1 MYRWSLVAGVV
12 AVAGAMG
19 SVSRAES
26 ATDLLEKGIYT
37 EQTGGDL
44 DAAIKIYG
52 QIVAK
57 SEANRAAVAQA
68 YFRLGECYLKKSKP
82 TEARAAFEKLIAQFP
97 DQSDLVAQA
106 KKRIET
112 ECPKASR
119 AETKKAVKEAMKT
132 ISTGVDGDPRVR
144 KALESLK
151 SFDEQQV
158 VEELLGYLDSTEP
171 TVRRSAIYV
180 LHMGGLKNIDAAVP
194 KLQGLL
200 SHSEDFTRG
209 MAALA
214 LGEHKAIASYD
225 AVSQMATKDAS
236 GYARRCA
243 AYALGLM
250 GSAQAKPVL
259 EQVLK
264 DSDPLVRGNAEAAI
278 KMLSKEN
285 EVRTTHPSVVKTTPV
300 AFTDNV
306 PSDLK
311 EITVTFDR
319 PMMDESWSWTKRG
332 EETFPDV
339 GKPFYDEAKTTC
351 TLPVT
356 LRPGKVY
363 WVGINAPGCV
373 YFQTAD
379 HVPAKRHVILFATAS
394 VDGKATPI
402 PEGLLNEAKAI
413 NGQVGAGNRKWPRP
427 SAGMSSGNELVLTY
441 GNGTLEGR
449 NSINGSG
456 HAVLFERPDDARAVE
471 AVEIYA
477 SRYGTPEPPKED
489 FHIYILNDK
498 LQVLADLPFP
508 YSMISRG
515 DMQWYKFKIPSV
527 EVTKKFAVAL
537 SFNPHRTKGVY
548 LGFDKDVDETHS
560 LIGLPDKGFDK
571 PREKYD
577 WMVKVHLSK
586 QASSGKDGS
595 PSTPAGKPG
604 KSLPVSEHRKLL
616 DEQTAADIKNLENPA
631 GAFGELFH
639 VEEEYEAAG
648 DDQKNA
654 MLDKWLADAKSNDRD
669 QRSRAIASLGNV
681 ANKKAVPVLVGIIK
695 ESGTDNRPR
704 WLAVRALSRIHD
716 KSTVPLLIGLVDHK
730 NWNVRTY
737 AKVALCETT
746 GVYFGDSKK
755 KWQAW
760 WEENKQSQ

>member
-1 MYRWSLVAGVV
+1 MV

-37 EQTGGDL
+37 EQTVGDL

-285 EVRTTHPSVVKTTPV
+285 EVRSNNPTIVKTTP
-300 AFTDNV
+300 
-306 PSDLK
+306 S
-311 EITVTFDR
+311 
-319 PMMDESWSWTKRG
+319 
-332 EETFPDV
+332 
-339 GKPFYDEAKTTC
+339 
-351 TLPVT
+351 
-356 LRPGKVY
+356 
-363 WVGINAPGCV
+363 
-373 YFQTAD
+373 
-379 HVPAKRHVILFATAS
+379 AS
-394 VDGKATPI
+394 G
-402 PEGLLNEAKAI
+402 
-413 NGQVGAGNRKWPRP
+413 
-427 SAGMSSGNELVLTY
+427 LVLTY
-441 GNGTLEGR
+441 GNGTFDGKE
-449 NSINGSG
+449 SISGSG
-456 HAVLFERPDDARAVE
+456 HAVLFERPDDACAVE